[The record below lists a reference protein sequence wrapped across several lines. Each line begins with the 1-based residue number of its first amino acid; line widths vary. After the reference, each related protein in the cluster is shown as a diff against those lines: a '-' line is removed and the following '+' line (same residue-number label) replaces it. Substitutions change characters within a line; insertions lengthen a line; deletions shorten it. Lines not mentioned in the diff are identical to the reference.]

1 MSTTR
6 RVGSIELAFDLI
18 FQCSHAIQIIHIFFF
33 SLWAETHR
41 YGQPPADIIKE
52 LAPGLEFDEEGMPKM
67 DGQMPGMPF
76 PPGVGGDE
84 CSMM

>member
-1 MSTTR
+1 MKSIFYLVRPDAHLFLPMPTIFST
-6 RVGSIELAFDLI
+6 S
-18 FQCSHAIQIIHIFFF
+18 
-33 SLWAETHR
+33 THR

-67 DGQMPGMPF
+67 GGQIPGMPF

-84 CSMM
+84 QCTVM

>member
-1 MSTTR
+1 MWLGR
-6 RVGSIELAFDLI
+6 GEDQIELTLLLFSHLFDTKKIL
-18 FQCSHAIQIIHIFFF
+18 FFP
-33 SLWAETHR
+33 AATHR

-76 PPGVGGDE
+76 PPGVGGEE
-84 CSMM
+84 CSIM

>member
-1 MSTTR
+1 MLTCSLFLPTFSTSR
-6 RVGSIELAFDLI
+6 
-18 FQCSHAIQIIHIFFF
+18 
-33 SLWAETHR
+33 R

-84 CSMM
+84 QCTVEVGKMSASIMQ